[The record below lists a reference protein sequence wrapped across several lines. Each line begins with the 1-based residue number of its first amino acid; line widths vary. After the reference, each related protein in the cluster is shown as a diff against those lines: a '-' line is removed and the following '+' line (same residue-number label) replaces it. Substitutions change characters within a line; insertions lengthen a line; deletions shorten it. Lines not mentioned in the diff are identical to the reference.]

1 MSTSRSGRILEFFI
15 QLPFLELNFEIGH
28 KMGQAG
34 ILCLLIFSS
43 SYLLVGDR
51 ITDFCVNA

>member
-28 KMGQAG
+28 K
-34 ILCLLIFSS
+34 